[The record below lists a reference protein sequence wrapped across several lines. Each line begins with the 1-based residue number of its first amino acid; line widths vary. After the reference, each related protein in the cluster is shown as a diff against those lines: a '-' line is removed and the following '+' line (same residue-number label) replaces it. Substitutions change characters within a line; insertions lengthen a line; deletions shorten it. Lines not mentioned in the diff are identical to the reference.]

1 MFDSLL
7 PELRG
12 PETVGG
18 CWWGGKFFL
27 SLAQLGLSI
36 RQLLLAKKPPTV
48 TGFKGQQSYMIST
61 LLQCNFH
68 FSRSTG
74 T

>member
-36 RQLLLAKKPPTV
+36 RQFCYWRKTPPLSLASKDNKV
-48 TGFKGQQSYMIST
+48 T
-61 LLQCNFH
+61 
-68 FSRSTG
+68 
-74 T
+74 